1 MKRST
6 REAWQG
12 ILYILPGFL
21 LIFTFSIVPIFMTG
35 YFSLTD
41 YNLMRPA
48 QLIGL
53 KNYSRLFHDSYF
65 SAALKNT
72 LLYTLVTVPLQ
83 TAGALTVAA
92 FLHRSC
98 SLQREVFFAAFSL
111 FP

>member
-48 QLIGL
+48 QLIG
-53 KNYSRLFHDSYF
+53 
-65 SAALKNT
+65 
-72 LLYTLVTVPLQ
+72 
-83 TAGALTVAA
+83 
-92 FLHRSC
+92 
-98 SLQREVFFAAFSL
+98 
-111 FP
+111 